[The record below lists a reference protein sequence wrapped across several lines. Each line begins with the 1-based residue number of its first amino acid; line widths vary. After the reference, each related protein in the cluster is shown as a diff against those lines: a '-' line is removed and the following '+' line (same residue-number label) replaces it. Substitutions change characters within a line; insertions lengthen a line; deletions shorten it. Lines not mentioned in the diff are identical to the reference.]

1 MFFNLKRNHL
11 TVSLPRRG
19 REFLERSLLLKERR
33 SFRLRAIL
41 IAIAATFFGTI
52 ALLFLL
58 GWLIIGPQGLTLLEG
73 LAMIDLRFVGDYDRN
88 TVLDSAMNGMIAGTG
103 DRWSYYLN
111 ATAYEAQKL
120 RRNNEYVGIG
130 VMVSYEREEG
140 LLITAVNAGG
150 PAEKAGLRPGE
161 IITAVDGTSL
171 AGEARHGGSDL
182 VRGEEG
188 TQISLTLL
196 EEDGSTRTAAVV
208 RKAIEEDPV
217 SWTLLPDGIGYIQVE
232 NFYLR
237 SAEQVKEAAETLQ
250 SQGATALLFDMRNN
264 GGGYL
269 NELTAML
276 DTLLPEGPIFRSQSR
291 TGNEQ
296 VVQSDSACI
305 PLPMA
310 TLVNQDTYSAAE
322 LFAAELQEKIGAPIV
337 GVPTSGKGYS
347 QQTYPLFSGGAV
359 SISTHK
365 YFTGEGVSL
374 IGTGLTLDR
383 EVPLS
388 DQEAAALWAGTLPYD
403 QDPQLQ
409 AALELLHNSS
419 DA

>member
-1 MFFNLKRNHL
+1 MNKRNF
-11 TVSLPRRG
+11 S
-19 REFLERSLLLKERR
+19 
-33 SFRLRAIL
+33 LRAIV

-52 ALLFLL
+52 ALLFCL
-58 GWLIIGPQGLTLLEG
+58 GWIFIGPQGLTLLEG
-73 LAMIDLRFVGDYDRN
+73 MALIDTRFVGEYDRD
-88 TVLDSAMNGMIAGTG
+88 TLLDSAMNGMIAGTG

-111 ATAYEAQKL
+111 AAGYKAQKL

-130 VMVSYEREEG
+130 VVISYEREEG
-140 LLITAVNAGG
+140 MLITAVKAGG
-150 PAEKAGLRPGE
+150 PAEAAGLRPGDL
-161 IITAVDGTSL
+161 ITAVDGTALS
-171 AGEARHGGSDL
+171 GDARYEGSDL
-182 VRGEEG
+182 IRGDRG
-188 TQISLTLL
+188 TQVSLTILGA
-196 EEDGSTRTAAVV
+196 DGTTRTVSV
-208 RKAIEEDPV
+208 TRKAVEEDPV
-217 SWTLLPDGIGYIQVE
+217 SWELLPDGTGYIQVD

-237 SAEQVKEAAETLQ
+237 SAEQVKQAAQALQ
-250 SQGATALLFDMRNN
+250 QQGATALVFDMRNN

-269 NELTAML
+269 DELTAML

-291 TGNEQ
+291 SGAEQ

-365 YFTGEGVSL
+365 YFTGEGISL
-374 IGTGLTLDR
+374 IGTGLTLDQ
-383 EVPLS
+383 EVALS
-388 DQEAAALWAGTLPYD
+388 DQEAAALLAGSLPHD

-409 AALELLHNSS
+409 AALTLLRNQ
-419 DA
+419 